1 MRSLTTIAFWTLFAG
16 QCIFSFTMFEQWN
29 SNVLIPFMIFI
40 AAATLL
46 FGKNQALLFY
56 LLIFLILIGIYETHA
71 DSVVYYEDKASGTG
85 IALLIIFSVSYLKEK
100 VDGIRE
106 LNRELDSLV
115 RKRDRELTRLTDELL
130 ENAENRRRILGQEL
144 HDGIGQQLTGI
155 KLLCSSLEL
164 QLKQEST
171 TPAGLAHQLSEKAS
185 NAHDD
190 IRMIARTLFPVRIA
204 HVGLYAAIDE
214 MIACY
219 SELHRKYMRVIE
231 CSDMRRMTEPLA
243 LQLYRMCQECCTF
256 LLEHSNANSIIIT
269 LRTEN
274 GCYVVEIEHDGQVNI
289 KDETRSIYNLIRY
302 RADRIKGSLR
312 TTVNDISKRSVIYF
326 KVLEPLNQ
334 TH

>member
-1 MRSLTTIAFWTLFAG
+1 MYPVLNVNVAIPSFALVAITSWILGTKAGLISTLLSMIYHAYLLSFLFSDQFLCYQTKLTSPLLYIL
-16 QCIFSFTMFEQWN
+16 ISFT
-29 SNVLIPFMIFI
+29 
-40 AAATLL
+40 A
-46 FGKNQALLFY
+46 GY
-56 LLIFLILIGIYETHA
+56 LRRNH
-71 DSVVYYEDKASGTG
+71 
-85 IALLIIFSVSYLKEK
+85 
-100 VDGIRE
+100 DGIRE

-164 QLKQEST
+164 QLKQDPA

-204 HVGLYAAIDE
+204 YVGLYAAIDE
-214 MIACY
+214 MISCY
-219 SELHRKYMRVIE
+219 AELHRKYMRVIDRSE
-231 CSDMRRMTEPLA
+231 MHGLSEPLA
-243 LQLYRMCQECCTF
+243 LQLYRICQECCTF
-256 LLEHSNANSIIIT
+256 LLEYSNANTIIIT
-269 LRTEN
+269 LRS
-274 GCYVVEIEHDGQVNI
+274 GKDRYIVRIEHDGQVDI

-312 TTVNDISKRSVIYF
+312 TAEKDISTRSVIYF
-326 KVLEPLNQ
+326 ETPIP